1 VRPRHRG
8 REDQASRPTAKGG
21 WDLDLGL
28 IRDDLAEEDVVA
40 LECPFPRLAARLTA
54 KPGPAYDSHGVQSPH
69 PAKVVENPGHGVQPL
84 HPAPGTGC
92 KLHEIHQHLASG
104 PVAAHDLPGT
114 GSAVPNAQARGDHQA
129 E

>member
-54 KPGPAYDSHGVQSPH
+54 KPGP
-69 PAKVVENPGHGVQPL
+69 
-84 HPAPGTGC
+84 
-92 KLHEIHQHLASG
+92 
-104 PVAAHDLPGT
+104 